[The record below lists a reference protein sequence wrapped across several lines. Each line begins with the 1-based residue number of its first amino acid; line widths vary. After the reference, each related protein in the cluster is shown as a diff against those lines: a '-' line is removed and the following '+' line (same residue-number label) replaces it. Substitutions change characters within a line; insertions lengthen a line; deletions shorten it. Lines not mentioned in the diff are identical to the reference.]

1 MSRALA
7 LAGLVILTN
16 AVGNFALNWGMKHG
30 GYFTFATLAG
40 VALLILWTLSRIK
53 LLGMADLS
61 YVLPVTSVGFLL
73 SMMMGAVF
81 LEETVSWPRWLGGV
95 FIVAGA
101 ALVTPTTPKTS

>member
-30 GYFTFATLAG
+30 GYFTLATLTG

-53 LLGMADLS
+53 LLAMADLS

-73 SMMMGAVF
+73 SMAMGAVF
-81 LEETVSWPRWLGGV
+81 LGETVSWQRWMGGV

-101 ALVTPTTPKTS
+101 ALVTSTTPKTS